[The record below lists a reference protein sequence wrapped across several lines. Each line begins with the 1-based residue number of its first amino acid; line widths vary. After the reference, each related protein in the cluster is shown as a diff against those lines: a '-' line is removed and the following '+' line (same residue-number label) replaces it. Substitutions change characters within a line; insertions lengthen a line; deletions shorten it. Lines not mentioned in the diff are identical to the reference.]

1 MRLVGAVAVLLRR
14 IRAERG
20 VAILLFVLV
29 AVTSLVVAASPRL
42 FARVAD
48 AGIRYEVARATS
60 AQRNL
65 QFTTV
70 DQIPAEDDEALANIE
85 GRAERLMER
94 LPASVG
100 QLVEARSYVVDSPR
114 FRLLDPPNY
123 PSFVTLRHQDGVDDQ
138 IEYVA
143 GRPPARAAESTDPE
157 RPPRFEV
164 ALSSATA
171 ADLLVELGDILP
183 AVVDPG
189 DPMLRNAFPRTPPEI
204 EVEVVGL
211 FTVDDPRAPYWFDE
225 STLAEAA
232 IGGTSEAP
240 IAFATALFAPDAYA
254 DVYTLGLPSRYRWR
268 FQVDA
273 DRLDAGGLAELR
285 GDLRRL
291 ESSFG
296 TAGSGANGRIL
307 YRSGL
312 LDILEQFAA
321 RRAATEAALW
331 VAAMGPLAVAAGALG
346 LVAIIIV
353 GRRRAALA
361 LARGRGASAGQLL
374 AAQFWE
380 GLLISVPAALV
391 GLLLAQ
397 AAVPARPAAAS
408 SIGAILVALVV
419 TALLLVATWPVARR
433 ARRDLER
440 PEAPSRRLAPRRLV
454 IEATIVGI
462 AVAAAWLL
470 RERGLGGQ
478 RPGGATAGFDPFLAA
493 APVLVGVATA
503 LVAIRLYPIPVR
515 ALAWLTARRR
525 DLVPAL
531 GLRTIGRNP
540 SAAYLP
546 LLVLT
551 LTVAM
556 GVFASV
562 LAATIDDGQVAAS
575 WQEVGADY
583 RIDAHADGTL
593 GPGVDPATVP
603 GVEAVATAFTETTTP
618 VAGEIGRSGN
628 LSLIALDPGA
638 HEAVLAGSP
647 VAVTFPA
654 ALHDAQSAPGSG
666 SGDRPIPVL
675 VSRRLP
681 NGWPP
686 LAIGEVFRRSIE
698 EQPLTLSVVGF
709 IDDFPGVPR
718 GAAFVIAPLAPVV
731 AALGA
736 PEPRPTVLF
745 VRGPAG
751 IGPSLRAAMSAA
763 PSVGV
768 VASRH
773 EQLAAERS
781 APLVAAVGQG
791 FIVALVAAAVYAVL
805 AIVAVVALET
815 RRRARELAYLR
826 TLGLSEGQAI
836 ALAFVEHTPPALLA
850 LGIGIALGLGLAWLL
865 EPGLGLAAFI
875 DPGTPVQLQ
884 VEWMAVVALGVSML
898 IVVGILVVLNA
909 WLARRLDPGQAL
921 RIGE

>member
-20 VAILLFVLV
+20 VAMLLFVLV
-29 AVTSLVVAASPRL
+29 AVTSFVVAASPRL
-42 FARVAD
+42 FDRVAD
-48 AGIRYEVARATS
+48 AGVRYEVARATS

-70 DQIPAEDDEALANIE
+70 DQIRAEDDEALANVDERGE
-85 GRAERLMER
+85 GFLER
-94 LPASVG
+94 LPESVG
-100 QLVEARSYVVDSPR
+100 QLIEARSYVVDSTR
-114 FRLLDPPNY
+114 FRLIDPPNY
-123 PSFVTLRHQDGVDDQ
+123 TSYITLRNQDGVDEHIQ
-138 IEYVA
+138 FVA
-143 GRPPARAAESTDPE
+143 GRPPARAAAPAEPDL
-157 RPPRFEV
+157 PPRFEV

-171 ADLLVELGDILP
+171 AQLLVELGDILP
-183 AVVDPG
+183 AAADSG
-189 DPMLRNAFPRTPPEI
+189 DPMLRNVFPRPATPIEI
-204 EVEVVGL
+204 EVVGL
-211 FTVDDPRAPYWFDE
+211 FTVDDRRASYWFDE
-225 STLAEAA
+225 TTLAEAA
-232 IGGTSEAP
+232 IGGTDDSP
-240 IAFATALFAPDAYA
+240 IAFATALLAPEAYA
-254 DVYTLGLPSRYRWR
+254 DVFTLGLPTRYRWR

-273 DRLDAGGLAELR
+273 DRLDAGAVGELR

-312 LDILEQFAA
+312 LDVLERFAA
-321 RRAATEAALW
+321 RRTATEAALW
-331 VAAMGPLAVAAGALG
+331 VAALGPLAVAAGALG
-346 LVAIIIV
+346 LVAVIIV
-353 GRRRAALA
+353 GRRRATLA

-374 AAQFWE
+374 AAQLWE
-380 GLLISVPAALV
+380 GLLISIPAALV

-397 AAVPARPAAAS
+397 AAVPSRAAAAS
-408 SIGAILVALVV
+408 SIGSILVALTV
-419 TALLLVATWPVARR
+419 TALLLGATWPVARR

-440 PEAPSRRLAPRRLV
+440 AEAPVRQLAPRRLV
-454 IEATIVGI
+454 IEATVVGI

-478 RPGGATAGFDPFLAA
+478 RPGGASAGFDPFLAA

-540 SAAYLP
+540 GAAYLP

-562 LAATIDDGQVAAS
+562 LAATIDDGQVEAS
-575 WQEVGADY
+575 WQEAGADY
-583 RIDAHADGTL
+583 RIDALPDGSL
-593 GPGVDPATVP
+593 GAEVDPATVP
-603 GVEAVATAFTETTTP
+603 GVEAVAAALTETTNP
-618 VAGEIGRSGN
+618 VRGEVGRPGS
-628 LSLIALDPGA
+628 LSLIAVDPGA

-647 VAVTFPA
+647 VAVQFPA
-654 ALHDAQSAPGSG
+654 PIHDAQGQTGSG

-681 NGWPP
+681 NGWQP
-686 LAIGEVFRRSIE
+686 LSIGEVFRLGVG

-709 IDDFPGVPR
+709 LDDFPGVPR
-718 GAAFVIAPLAPVV
+718 GTPFVIAPIDPVV
-731 AALGA
+731 DVLGT
-736 PEPRPTVLF
+736 PDQRPTVLF
-745 VRGPAG
+745 VRGPAD
-751 IGPSLRAAMSAA
+751 IGAALRASMSDS
-763 PSVGV
+763 SVGA

-791 FIVALVAAAVYAVL
+791 FVVALGAAAVYAVL
-805 AIVAVVALET
+805 AVVAVVALET

-826 TLGLSEGQAI
+826 TLGLSEGQGI
-836 ALAFVEHTPPALLA
+836 ALAFVEHAPPALLA
-850 LGIGIALGLGLAWLL
+850 LAIGILLGLGLAWLL

-875 DPGTPVQLQ
+875 DPGTPVRLQ
-884 VEWMAVVALGVSML
+884 VEWTAVAAMGLSML
-898 IVVGILVVLNA
+898 TVVGILVVLNA

>member
-70 DQIPAEDDEALANIE
+70 DQIPAEDDEALANVE

-100 QLVEARSYVVDSPR
+100 QLIEARSYLVDSTR

-143 GRPPARAAESTDPE
+143 GRPPARLAVSADPDL
-157 RPPRFEV
+157 PPRFEV

-171 ADLLVELGDILP
+171 AELLVELGDILP

-211 FTVDDPRAPYWFDE
+211 FTVDDGRAPYWFDE

-312 LDILEQFAA
+312 LDIVEQFAA

-440 PEAPSRRLAPRRLV
+440 NEAPSRRLGPRRLV
-454 IEATIVGI
+454 IEATVVGI

-603 GVEAVATAFTETTTP
+603 GVEAVAAAFTETTTP

-638 HEAVLAGSP
+638 HEAVLSGSP
-647 VAVTFPA
+647 VAVMFPA
-654 ALHDAQSAPGSG
+654 ALHARSEPGSG
-666 SGDRPIPVL
+666 PADRPIPVL
-675 VSRRLP
+675 VSKRLP

-686 LAIGEVFRRSIE
+686 LSIGEVFRRSIG

-718 GAAFVIAPLAPVV
+718 GAAFVVAPLVPVV

-736 PEPRPTVLF
+736 AELRPTVLF
-745 VRGPAG
+745 VRGPAS
-751 IGPSLRAAMSAA
+751 IGPSLTAAMSAA
-763 PSVGV
+763 PSVEV

-791 FIVALVAAAVYAVL
+791 FVVALAAAAVYAVL
-805 AIVAVVALET
+805 AIVAVVALEA

-836 ALAFVEHTPPALLA
+836 ALAFVEHAPPALLA

-865 EPGLGLAAFI
+865 KPGLGLAAFI

-898 IVVGILVVLNA
+898 VVVGILVVLNA

>member
-1 MRLVGAVAVLLRR
+1 MRLLGAVAVLLRR

-20 VAILLFVLV
+20 VAMFLFTLV
-29 AVTSLVVAASPRL
+29 AVTSFVVAASPRL
-42 FARVAD
+42 FDRVAD
-48 AGIRYEVARATS
+48 AGMRYEVARATS

-65 QFTTV
+65 QLTTV
-70 DQIPAEDDEALANIE
+70 DQISAEDDDALANVDKR
-85 GRAERLMER
+85 GGGLMAR
-94 LPASVG
+94 LPESVG
-100 QLVEARSYVVDSPR
+100 QLIEARSYVVDTTR
-114 FRLLDPPNY
+114 FRLIDPPNY
-123 PSFVTLRHQDGVDDQ
+123 TSYVTLRHQDGVDEH

-143 GRPPARAAESTDPE
+143 GRPPARAAAPAEPDL
-157 RPPRFEV
+157 PPRFEV

-171 ADLLVELGDILP
+171 AELLVELGDILP
-183 AVVDPG
+183 AAADSG
-189 DPMLRNAFPRTPPEI
+189 DPMLRNVFPRPETPIEI
-204 EVEVVGL
+204 EVVGL
-211 FTVDDPRAPYWFDE
+211 FTVDDRRAPYWFDE
-225 STLAEAA
+225 TTLAEAA
-232 IGGTSEAP
+232 IGGTDDAP
-240 IAFATALFAPDAYA
+240 IAFATALFTPEAYA
-254 DVYTLGLPSRYRWR
+254 DVSTLGLPTRYRWR

-273 DRLDAGGLAELR
+273 DRLDAGALGELR

-312 LDILEQFAA
+312 LDVLERFAA
-321 RRAATEAALW
+321 RRTATEAALW
-331 VAAMGPLAVAAGALG
+331 VAALGPLAVAAGALG
-346 LVAIIIV
+346 LVAVIIV

-380 GLLISVPAALV
+380 GLLISIPAALV

-397 AAVPARPAAAS
+397 AAVPSRPAAAS
-408 SIGAILVALVV
+408 SIGSMLVALTV
-419 TALLLVATWPVARR
+419 TALLLGATWPLARR

-440 PEAPSRRLAPRRLV
+440 AQAPARRLAPRRLV
-454 IEATIVGI
+454 IETTVVGI

-478 RPGGATAGFDPFLAA
+478 RPGGASAGFDPFLAA

-515 ALAWLTARRR
+515 GLAWLTARRR

-583 RIDAHADGTL
+583 RIEALPDGSL

-603 GVEAVATAFTETTTP
+603 GVEAVAAALTETTNP
-618 VAGEIGRSGN
+618 VRGEVGRPGSV
-628 LSLIALDPGA
+628 SLIAVDPGA

-647 VAVTFPA
+647 VAVQFPA
-654 ALHDAQSAPGSG
+654 AIHDAQGQTGSG
-666 SGDRPIPVL
+666 FDDRPIPVL
-675 VSRRLP
+675 LSKRLP
-681 NGWPP
+681 NGWQP
-686 LAIGEVFRRSIE
+686 LSIGEVFRLGVR

-709 IDDFPGVPR
+709 LDDFPGVPR
-718 GAAFVIAPLAPVV
+718 GTPFVVAPLDPVV
-731 AALGA
+731 EVLGA
-736 PEPRPTVLF
+736 PQQRPSVLF
-745 VRGPAG
+745 VRGPAD
-751 IGPSLRAAMSAA
+751 IGADLRAAASDS
-763 PSVGV
+763 SVGV

-791 FIVALVAAAVYAVL
+791 FVVALGAAAVYAVL
-805 AIVAVVALET
+805 AVVAVVALET
-815 RRRARELAYLR
+815 KRRARELAYLR
-826 TLGLSEGQAI
+826 TLGLSEGQGI
-836 ALAFVEHTPPALLA
+836 GLAFVEHAPPALLA
-850 LGIGIALGLGLAWLL
+850 LAIGILLGLGLAWLL

-875 DPGTPVQLQ
+875 DPGTPVRLQ
-884 VEWMAVVALGVSML
+884 VEWTAVAAMGLSMLAVVGV
-898 IVVGILVVLNA
+898 LVVLNA